1 MSFSPS
7 LPVSVA
13 WSAPRRLAFRFL
25 FVYLLAYSFPFPLS
39 ALPYGPSAANTWF
52 ESVWAPFVRWFGVAV
67 VRLPEAI
74 TVLPNGSG
82 DTTFDWVECA
92 AFLALGCVGALIWTA
107 LGRSASSHP
116 RLAAFLRGYLR
127 YVLAVAMLG
136 YGMAKVVP
144 QQFSAPS
151 LDRLTS
157 TYGESSPMGLLWTF
171 MGASSAY
178 QFFAGA
184 MEVLAGLLLLMRRT
198 AVVGALVACG
208 VLTNVV
214 MLNFCFDVPVKLYS
228 SHLLLMAGLIAL
240 PDTRRLFQAVV
251 LGREVPAANVS
262 EVFGPPRARRVVRIA
277 TALFVLSILWGEA
290 RGALAALGG
299 AGAPRGP
306 SIQGLWRVEHF
317 ARDGVEVPLLADR
330 PELWRRVSISPYG
343 WIMIRRM
350 DDASER
356 FRGEVDEAA
365 STLLLRIPGRN
376 DVEPRH
382 LIWTHPS
389 PDVLTLDGSEAGV
402 HCDWVLR
409 RVPEGSFLLTN
420 RGFHWVNEAPLNR

>member
-1 MSFSPS
+1 MSLSPS
-7 LPVSVA
+7 LPESSA

-39 ALPYGPSAANTWF
+39 ALPYGPSAVNAWSK
-52 ESVWAPFVRWFGVAV
+52 SVWAPFVRWFGAAV

-82 DTTFDWVECA
+82 DTTFNWVEFA

-157 TYGESSPMGLLWTF
+157 TYGESPPMGLLWTL

-184 MEVLAGLLLLMRRT
+184 MEVLAGLLLLTRRT

-214 MLNFCFDVPVKLYS
+214 MLNFCFDVPVKLHS

-262 EVFGPPRARRVVRIA
+262 EVFGAPRARRVVRLA
-277 TALFVLSILWGEA
+277 TALFVISILWSETGGLRSA
-290 RGALAALGG
+290 KTRLSVGRRSKACGASSASKGTVSRCRCSLTAPSCGG
-299 AGAPRGP
+299 ASRSRPTAGSRSGAWTTHRSAFAAKSMRPR
-306 SIQGLWRVEHF
+306 
-317 ARDGVEVPLLADR
+317 ARCSCA
-330 PELWRRVSISPYG
+330 SPAKT
-343 WIMIRRM
+343 MSSR
-350 DDASER
+350 A
-356 FRGEVDEAA
+356 
-365 STLLLRIPGRN
+365 T
-376 DVEPRH
+376 
-382 LIWTHPS
+382 
-389 PDVLTLDGSEAGV
+389 
-402 HCDWVLR
+402 
-409 RVPEGSFLLTN
+409 
-420 RGFHWVNEAPLNR
+420 